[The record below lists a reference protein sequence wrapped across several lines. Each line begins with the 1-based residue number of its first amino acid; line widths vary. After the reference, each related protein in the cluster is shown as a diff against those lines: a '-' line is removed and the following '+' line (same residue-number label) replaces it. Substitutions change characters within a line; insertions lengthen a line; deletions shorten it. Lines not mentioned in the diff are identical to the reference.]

1 MRSTQQVVAKCCSKT
16 KYFYIKTAKLRPA
29 CFPKKERKILS
40 KLKRDEFQVFQV
52 LTPRS
57 LSINWMN
64 FFRLVKNRQT
74 GDAIRWG
81 PERLWLWTN
90 REISLVCLYQN
101 NLFSPFHFSPF
112 RIFFRGIFRFQCDA
126 LLKRDVFCT
135 DFLFIFYFFV
145 YLLTIGVRLSN
156 FWVLM
161 VRNWCAL

>member
-112 RIFFRGIFRFQCDA
+112 QNFFSGDFSLSMRCFIEARRILHG
-126 LLKRDVFCT
+126 
-135 DFLFIFYFFV
+135 LFIYF
-145 YLLTIGVRLSN
+145 LLFCLPPYDR
-156 FWVLM
+156 
-161 VRNWCAL
+161 C